1 MLASL
6 AADVGQLRLQPRHLA
21 RARALGLSW
30 ALAALALARVVALA
44 DLVGTEEG
52 VHQRRRQPQLGRRRP
67 HAARRAI
74 VLILQLRHTGGEQG
88 VGWGTALH
96 MGGPARAGGEVG
108 EEKDRGSG
116 LPSLSR
122 VQPAGAHPAKAALG
136 LGARLR

>member
-74 VLILQLRHTGGEQG
+74 VLILQLRDTGGEQG

-96 MGGPARAGGEVG
+96 MGGPVV

-122 VQPAGAHPAKAALG
+122 VRPAGAHPA
-136 LGARLR
+136 